1 MFFFFFF
8 FFFKRYS
15 HIHFFC
21 LQGRK
26 PLDSLIIDLDV
37 EYTAKY
43 GDVLPE
49 SGKSN
54 NELLL

>member
-1 MFFFFFF
+1 MLTPLGFFNGIVT
-8 FFFKRYS
+8 S
-15 HIHFFC
+15 IFC

-26 PLDSLIIDLDV
+26 PLDSLIFDLDV

-54 NELLL
+54 QELLF

>member
-1 MFFFFFF
+1 MLTPLALLFFQ
-8 FFFKRYS
+8 RQC
-15 HIHFFC
+15 HFLFC

-54 NELLL
+54 QELLF